1 MVFKIKPGLPDD
13 NCQSANDFPVLKI
26 NANERLFMN
35 DTTFDRVYP
44 NDIRIKSK
52 KHWTPL
58 NIARK
63 AADFLAEPD
72 ATVLDIGSGAG
83 KFCLAGAYDHPE
95 IIFCGVEQRHDLV
108 LCAEAAKNHMG
119 LTNAHFLY
127 ANMTQVKFSEF
138 DHFYFYNSF
147 YENIDGDDAIDN
159 SIETSYSLYSYYTRY
174 LYAELEKK
182 PPGTKLV
189 TFHSAGEEVP
199 KSFRLAD
206 ISFDMMLQMWIK
218 M

>member
-1 MVFKIKPGLPDD
+1 MKPRLPDETGAGAD
-13 NCQSANDFPVLKI
+13 EGSALKI
-26 NANERLFMN
+26 NANERLFLN
-35 DTTFDRVYP
+35 DTTFDWVYP
-44 NDIRIKSK
+44 HDIREKSR

-58 NIARK
+58 DIARK
-63 AADFLAEPD
+63 AAGFLAEPE

-83 KFCLAGAYDHPE
+83 KFCLAGAHAYPGT
-95 IIFCGVEQRHDLV
+95 IFCGVEQRHELV
-108 LCAEAAKNHMG
+108 LCAEAAKNYMG

-127 ANMTQVKFSEF
+127 ANMTQVNFAEF

-147 YENIDGDDAIDN
+147 YENIDGEEAIDN
-159 SIETSYSLYSYYTRY
+159 TIETSYSLYSYYTRY
-174 LYAELEKK
+174 LYAELDKK
-182 PPGTKLV
+182 PAGTKLV

-218 M
+218 I